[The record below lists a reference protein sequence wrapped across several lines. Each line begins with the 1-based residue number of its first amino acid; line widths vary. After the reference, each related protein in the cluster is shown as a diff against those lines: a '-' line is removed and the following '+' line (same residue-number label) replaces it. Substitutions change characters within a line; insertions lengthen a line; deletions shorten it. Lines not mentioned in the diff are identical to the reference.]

1 MRHFLEVVDP
11 RTLLVED
18 AELARRVRPSATKR
32 ALKARRRCAAL
43 PRSCSAKDLLDRFK
57 RGEKLSATNEELWS
71 VERTLVVAKTIQIAL
86 RSRRNARRIRDA
98 CIHPVTGEKVRSLE
112 PF

>member
-18 AELARRVRPSATKR
+18 AELVRRVRSSATKR
-32 ALKARRRCAAL
+32 ALSVRRRC
-43 PRSCSAKDLLDRFK
+43 PRSCRSKDLLDRFK
-57 RGEKLSATNEELWS
+57 RGEKLSATNEELWC